1 MDESQ
6 NNPKKTQNKT
16 LNPPMCVYLSITGQ
30 KKQTNKRRK
39 QNDEHS
45 RVLAGRPL
53 CHAELLSA
61 SAACRRYIR
70 CRRQV
75 ATRPDPGIRLSSW
88 GLGSGSCPGA
98 LAWST
103 PHTWALP

>member
-1 MDESQ
+1 MSHKTTQ
-6 NNPKKTQNKT
+6 KKQNKT

-30 KKQTNKRRK
+30 KTNKQTQKRK

-45 RVLAGRPL
+45 RGLAGRPL

-70 CRRQV
+70 CQRQV